1 MEITA
6 VGNITAVVRT
16 LGCSVEGSGMRFV
29 EIEVIWRSCSVE
41 EGTPGLNAS
50 DEET

>member
-6 VGNITAVVRT
+6 VGDSTAVVRM

-29 EIEVIWRSCSVE
+29 EIEVIWRSGSVE
-41 EGTPGLNAS
+41 EGNPGFKVS
-50 DEET
+50 DEEV